1 MLCLQ
6 ILHLFTPF
14 IFRSDILTSYI
25 FISYVWNHIFRCY
38 VCRSYICRSFTLT
51 YFIFRSYILT
61 SYVFIPNVCRSYMF
75 WSYVCW
81 SYILTSFIFTFFICT
96 CYILRSYIFISNV
109 CRSCMFWSYV
119 CWSYIFT
126 GDLVFSLSLSLFFS
140 LFCYFYSFLR
150 RGSGHKRLRKCD
162 GSVRSEV
169 WCSKLPKIEILNC
182 PGRPLRRKW
191 GSIVQNRAKKKQ
203 FGLVVQ
209 DCNAQNDIR
218 SSKNWLYFGS
228 LGSRFPSIVWYLLV
242 EYWGKR
248 LCVKRID
255 VQQGLCEKTF
265 VCKRLCL

>member
-1 MLCLQ
+1 MCADLTC
-6 ILHLFTPF
+6 
-14 IFRSDILTSYI
+14 SDLTSAD
-25 FISYVWNHIFRCY
+25 
-38 VCRSYICRSFTLT
+38 
-51 YFIFRSYILT
+51 LT
-61 SYVFIPNVCRSYMF
+61 SSHPSSSHFSFAHVTS
-75 WSYVCW
+75 SG
-81 SYILTSFIFTFFICT
+81 LTS
-96 CYILRSYIFISNV
+96 SYLMSA
-109 CRSCMFWSYV
+109 
-119 CWSYIFT
+119 
-126 GDLVFSLSLSLFFS
+126 DLACSDLMSADLTSSLEIWFSLSLSLFFS

-209 DCNAQNDIR
+209 DCNAQNDVR
-218 SSKNWLYFGS
+218 SSKNWLYFGN